1 MREKLAFEKATLRLR
16 LIHFFLERPNGLNTS
31 TNIAFYKNESVG
43 TRQKRIEVGPG
54 AVAINGT
61 AHQGVFSHLAD
72 AVGDPQTIPQ
82 VRHFLDGQALEIKN
96 QCQLGLGEE
105 PFELSDDL
113 LLVLQSAAH
122 DDWIG

>member
-1 MREKLAFEKATLRLR
+1 MARRIKVFLVTLQTL
-16 LIHFFLERPNGLNTS
+16 L
-31 TNIAFYKNESVG
+31 V
-43 TRQKRIEVGPG
+43 TR
-54 AVAINGT
+54 
-61 AHQGVFSHLAD
+61 
-72 AVGDPQTIPQ
+72 QTIPQ

-122 DDWIG
+122 DDWIGLKEQAGHAADRVS